1 MNEYLPLE
9 KINKW
14 STDLPTIPEVAISFG
29 VCESSVRNWIR
40 TGYLETTPDG
50 CVSNQ
55 SLEKFCHEIV
65 GKEKLNKRANKLHA
79 NLQIPVDF
87 KSENFP
93 SISGSDNLKNI
104 SSEYE
109 TSLTTAHRNREGI
122 YYTPDDIC
130 ESMLSEL
137 LIFSPETTFCD
148 PCCGSGNFIIEAIK
162 CGVRPENVFG
172 FDTDSTAIKITKQR
186 IFNETGYVSTKII
199 CTDFLDFATKSPE
212 SNNRFDIIATNPP
225 WGKKL
230 PKKIRS
236 ELGHLLNAGRSIDS
250 TSLFFL
256 ASLKVL
262 KDNGYL
268 TLLLPDSFFKI
279 ATFRDARRILLDLDV
294 ISLKDYGKRFKGI
307 ITKAQSVTMK
317 KSVKKSY
324 FVKCSVN
331 NQTYERPQETF
342 IKNPL
347 QIINFECNNNDA
359 EIISRIFMKPST
371 SLAGNAQWGL
381 GIVTGNNKKYCSDQD
396 GKNMIPVLR
405 GLEIHKGFIDKP
417 KTFIPDDLTMY
428 QQVAS
433 PEIYEA
439 ESKILYRFISNE
451 LIFYHDLNRTY
462 CLNSVNMLVVNSK
475 FQISSENLV
484 KFFNSSLI
492 NWVYKKLFNT
502 HKVLRSDL
510 EKVPLPLEILTKSN
524 FTEAD
529 LLKFYGIE
537 DLHDGKYQIKS

>member
-1 MNEYLPLE
+1 MSEHLPLE
-9 KINKW
+9 KINKQ
-14 STDLPTIPEVAISFG
+14 STDLPTIPEVATSFS

-55 SLEKFCHEIV
+55 SLEKFRHEVV

-79 NLQIPVDF
+79 DLQIPVDF
-87 KSENFP
+87 KSNNFP
-93 SISGSDNLKNI
+93 TNSGSSDLKVF

-130 ESMLSEL
+130 KSMLAEL
-137 LIFSPETTFCD
+137 SILSPETTFCD

-162 CGVRPENVFG
+162 CGIQPRNVFG
-172 FDTDSTAIKITKQR
+172 FDTDSTAIEITKQR
-186 IFNETGYVSTKII
+186 IFNETGYVTDQIF
-199 CTDFLDFATKSPE
+199 CNDFLDFATKTPE
-212 SNNRFDIIATNPP
+212 SNNLFDIIATNPP

-230 PKKIRS
+230 PKKIRL
-236 ELGHLLNAGRSIDS
+236 ELGHLLDAGRSIDS

-279 ATFRDARRILLDLDV
+279 TTFRDARRILLDFDV
-294 ISLKDYGKRFKGI
+294 ISLKDYGKPFKGI

-324 FVKCSVN
+324 LVKCSFN
-331 NQTYERPQETF
+331 NQTHERPQKTF
-342 IKNPL
+342 INNPL
-347 QIINFECNNNDA
+347 QIINFECNNDDA
-359 EIISRIFMKPST
+359 EIISRIFEKPST

-381 GIVTGNNKKYCSDQD
+381 GIVTGNNKKYCSEQN
-396 GKNMIPVLR
+396 GINMIPVLR
-405 GLEIHKGFIDKP
+405 GFEIHKGFIEKP
-417 KTFIPDDLTMY
+417 KTFIPRDLTMY

-439 ESKILYRFISNE
+439 ESKILYRFISSE
-451 LIFYHDLNRTY
+451 LIFYHDLNRTF
-462 CLNSVNMLVVNSK
+462 CLNSVNMLVVDCK
-475 FQISSENLV
+475 FQISSVNLV
-484 KFFNSSLI
+484 KFFNSNLI
-492 NWVYKKLFNT
+492 NWVFKKLFNT

-510 EKVPLPLEILTKSN
+510 EKIPLPLEILTKSN
-524 FTEAD
+524 FHRSRSIGV
-529 LLKFYGIE
+529 LWN
-537 DLHDGKYQIKS
+537 

>member
-1 MNEYLPLE
+1 MP
-9 KINKW
+9 KG
-14 STDLPTIPEVAISFG
+14 TRTVPEVATSFD

-40 TGYLETTPDG
+40 TGYLTTTPDG

-55 SLEKFCHEIV
+55 SLEKFRHEVV

-87 KSENFP
+87 KSKNVP
-93 SISGSDNLKNI
+93 VISGSGDLKVL

-130 ESMLSEL
+130 KSMLAEL

-162 CGVRPENVFG
+162 CGIQPENIFG
-172 FDTDSTAIKITKQR
+172 FDTDSTAIEITKQR
-186 IFNETGYVSTKII
+186 IFNETGYLTDQIFYQ
-199 CTDFLDFATKSPE
+199 DFLDFATKSPK

-279 ATFRDARRILLDLDV
+279 ATFRDARRILLDFDV

-307 ITKAQSVTMK
+307 ISKAQSVTMK
-317 KSVKKSY
+317 KSVKTSY
-324 FVKCSVN
+324 LVKCSVN
-331 NQTYERPQETF
+331 NLTYERPQKTF

-347 QIINFECNNNDA
+347 QIINFECKNDDA
-359 EIISRIFMKPST
+359 EVISRIFEKPST

-381 GIVTGNNKKYCSDQD
+381 GIVTGNNNKYCSDQN
-396 GKNMIPVLR
+396 GKNMLPVLR
-405 GLEIHKGFIDKP
+405 GLDIHKGFIDNP
-417 KTFIPDDLTMY
+417 KTFIPRDLTMY

-433 PEIYEA
+433 PEIYAA
-439 ESKILYRFISNE
+439 ESKILYRFISSE
-451 LIFYHDLNRTY
+451 LIFYYDLNRTF
-462 CLNSVNMLVVNSK
+462 CLNSVNMLVVDCK

-484 KFFNSSLI
+484 KFFNSNLI

-510 EKVPLPLEILTKSN
+510 EKIPLPLEILTKSN
-524 FTEAD
+524 FTETD
-529 LLKFYGIE
+529 LLKFYGIK
-537 DLHDGKYQIKS
+537 DQHNGNYQIKN